1 LLTLKSSQ
9 FAILFCAHWHSHPF
23 TVEVGPE
30 FAILKTTAIPSNSRN
45 RFMINKIKLSLIAGT
60 IALIAT
66 TSAFAGGDIKKGK
79 KVFRKCKSCHMVGE
93 KAKRK
98 VGPVLNNIF
107 GATAGKNE
115 EFEKKYSK
123 NMKKAGEEGL
133 VWDEATLTEYL
144 TKPKAMIKKTKM
156 AFKGLK
162 KPKDIENILVYLLQF
177 SPDYDASKKD
187 DAGEDTTKAE

>member
-1 LLTLKSSQ
+1 
-9 FAILFCAHWHSHPF
+9 
-23 TVEVGPE
+23 
-30 FAILKTTAIPSNSRN
+30 
-45 RFMINKIKLSLIAGT
+45 MINKLNLSIIAVI

-93 KAKRK
+93 KAKKK
-98 VGPVLNNIF
+98 VGPILNNIF

-115 EFEKKYSK
+115 KFKKKYSK
-123 NMKKAGEEGL
+123 AMKKAGDEGL
-133 VWDEATLTEYL
+133 VWEEATLTEYL

-162 KPKDIENILVYLLQF
+162 KPKDIENVLAYLLQF
-177 SPDYDASKKD
+177 SPDYEAAKMTDEGMEK
-187 DAGEDTTKAE
+187 ETKEEEKQPVNTDG